1 MYTWYIHTHIPRGKR
16 VVEVGSLPL
25 FFRYLFMFFPIVV
38 FGSEK
43 NKVCLPYKC
52 SKSSR
57 IKSLIC
63 VHAPM
68 YMYGAKGEYII
79 YYYYNA
85 P

>member
-1 MYTWYIHTHIPRGKR
+1 VVYTYTAGEERYRGR
-16 VVEVGSLPL
+16 QFAFIFPL
-25 FFRYLFMFFPIVV
+25 FIYVFFPIVA

-43 NKVCLPYKC
+43 NKVCLPYKR

-63 VHAPM
+63 VYVRM
-68 YMYGAKGEYII
+68 YVYGAKGEYII